1 MRFNILNS
9 CIRSLCTVQ
18 CTPKICIVGAGPAGF
33 YAAQK
38 LLKDL
43 TIVKIDILEK
53 LPIPFGLIRYGVA
66 PDYSELKNVINT
78 FHKVAI
84 NPHVKF
90 VGNVTVGLDVTIKD
104 LRENYNVVLLTY
116 GAQFDRLLNIPG
128 ENVNNVI
135 SPQNFVGRY
144 NGVPENKN
152 LKINLDVEEAVVID
166 QNNVAIDI
174 ARILLT
180 PVDKLKSTDITSYAL
195 EALCHSKV
203 RKVFMVGRRG
213 PMQAAFMTAKLR
225 EILNLESCRTFW
237 REQDFENV
245 EAMVPTLDRT
255 RKRQIELKL
264 QSVKESKCDSMYT
277 KELYPI
283 FLRSS
288 VEFLG
293 DKKLEGIKFAINQL
307 RGETIQNQ
315 VAEMTGDFEEISCG
329 LGLRSIGYKAVQID
343 NSIPFNTDKGH
354 VENTNGKVEGNLY
367 IAGWAA
373 TGSTDVLIKTMTN
386 AFQVAKLIHNELS
399 SNTTKQAHGWAALS
413 EILKTKGV
421 QTVSYEDWQK
431 IDRVK
436 QERGKRQ
443 GKVREK
449 IVDVKEMLEI
459 AENV

>member
-1 MRFNILNS
+1 MKKKIKLHKIGYQDLN
-9 CIRSLCTVQ
+9 T
-18 CTPKICIVGAGPAGF
+18 
-33 YAAQK
+33 
-38 LLKDL
+38 
-43 TIVKIDILEK
+43 VKIDILEK

-78 FHKVAI
+78 FYKVAI

-90 VGNVTVGLDVTIKD
+90 VGNVTVGLDVIKD
-104 LRENYNVVLLTY
+104 L
-116 GAQFDRLLNIPG
+116 

-135 SPQNFVGRY
+135 SPQNFVGWY

-152 LKINLDVEEAVVID
+152 FKINLHVEKVVVIG

-174 ARILLT
+174 ARNLLT
-180 PVDKLKSTDITSYAL
+180 PVDKLKVIP
-195 EALCHSKV
+195 LCHSKL

-213 PMQAAFMTAKLR
+213 PMQAAFMIAKLR

-237 REQDFENV
+237 REQDFENI

-255 RKRQIELKL
+255 RKRQIELML
-264 QSVKESKCDSMYT
+264 QSLKESKCDSMYT

-283 FLRSS
+283 FLRSP

-293 DKKLEGIKFAINQL
+293 DKKLE
-307 RGETIQNQ
+307 
-315 VAEMTGDFEEISCG
+315 VAEMTGDFEEILCG

-343 NSIPFNTDKGH
+343 NLIPFNTKKRH

-367 IAGWAA
+367 IAGWAT

-399 SNTTKQAHGWAALS
+399 SNTTKQAH
-413 EILKTKGV
+413 
-421 QTVSYEDWQK
+421 DWQR
-431 IDRVK
+431 IDRVE

-443 GKVREK
+443 EKVREK
-449 IVDVKEMLEI
+449 IVNVTEMLEI

>member
-1 MRFNILNS
+1 MPVYTLRNLTSKLGHCQFYKLEISIIKIRFNILNS

-18 CTPKICIVGAGPAGF
+18 CTPKICIVGTGPAGF

-43 TIVKIDILEK
+43 NTVKIDILEK

-78 FHKVAI
+78 FYKVAI

-90 VGNVTVGLDVTIKD
+90 VGNVTVGLD
-104 LRENYNVVLLTY
+104 TY
-116 GAQFDRLLNIPG
+116 GAQFDRLLNIPS

-135 SPQNFVGRY
+135 SPQNFVGWY

-152 LKINLDVEEAVVID
+152 FKINLHVEKVVVIG

-174 ARILLT
+174 ARNLLT
-180 PVDKLKSTDITSYAL
+180 PVDKLKVIP
-195 EALCHSKV
+195 LCHSKL

-213 PMQAAFMTAKLR
+213 PMQAAFMIAKLR

-237 REQDFENV
+237 REQDFENI

-255 RKRQIELKL
+255 RKRQIELML
-264 QSVKESKCDSMYT
+264 QSLKESKCDSMYT

-283 FLRSS
+283 FLRSP

-315 VAEMTGDFEEISCG
+315 MTGDFEEILCG

-343 NSIPFNTDKGH
+343 NLIPFNTKKRH

-367 IAGWAA
+367 IAGWAT

-413 EILKTKGV
+413 EILKTKGR
-421 QTVSYEDWQK
+421 
-431 IDRVK
+431 IDRVE

-443 GKVREK
+443 EKVREK
-449 IVDVKEMLEI
+449 IVNVTEMLEI